1 MASVAVASAAVGCT
15 IPTILKYWRHYF
27 ELETCTDLEVK
38 QINTC
43 ILRSKRKD
51 LFTNYNL
58 IMLFNELGKANW
70 LEQDIQDKIIKFADN
85 FLNLGYFEVRKLK
98 IFESDT
104 VRNLR
109 LDDVHKKKLNDIVQ
123 MYIDKQ
129 QAKWIF
135 KKKKVLRDFV
145 KLGKKFKEM
154 QRIRRV
160 SEEKAAATR
169 IQATSRRTL
178 AKKQVTGMR
187 KAAAEKEAATRIQ
200 ATSRRFLT
208 NMRER
213 KAAAATRIQAT
224 RRRTLAKKQVTNMRK
239 AAAEKE
245 AATRIQATSRRF
257 LTNMRE
263 RKAAAAT
270 RIQTTRRR
278 TLAKKQVTGMRERIA
293 AAEKEAATR
302 IQATSRRF
310 LTNMRERR
318 SAERRSAE
326 RRSAERRAAT
336 RIQATSRLILA
347 RKRVTNMIKSR
358 AEERE
363 AVEKSRAL
371 KKLTSRLLPLVT
383 KKLKATRQKK
393 MDDDIRD
400 EMKAIRYMRA
410 PSEFKAWLRLY
421 PTNVPKDVPNVGLH
435 YDKIER
441 YLDNVLPEM
450 ESGQRKRADKQASDY
465 KNITK
470 QASEWYNKLYP
481 LERRLLLGKNNV
493 PNNITKKPNPFKLDG
508 RPIHAVQPLI
518 PFQPLIPSQPR
529 IPYQPFIPEPD
540 DGAYEKMYID
550 KITQKVKA
558 QHSSRPKGIAVRVRT
573 MMKDKNKPIPALT
586 QIPIHSRPTP
596 EDIKNKLQNI
606 ESWNSVGSVSNS
618 GDNERR
624 TGEVT
629 RSNELR
635 RLSKKEK
642 ERKIKRHNSL

>member
-1 MASVAVASAAVGCT
+1 MASVAVASAAVGCPKQ
-15 IPTILKYWRHYF
+15 IILEYWRHF
-27 ELETCTDLEVK
+27 FKLETCKASDLLK
-38 QINTC
+38 INTC
-43 ILRSKRKD
+43 IKKFKDTD
-51 LFTNYNL
+51 LFTIYNL
-58 IMLFNELGKANW
+58 IMLFNELGNKF
-70 LEQDIQDKIIKFADN
+70 LDKEIQDNIILFVGN
-85 FLNLGYFEVRKLK
+85 FLRVRYFEKKNIK

-109 LDDVHKKKLNDIVQ
+109 LDDDHKKLLEDIVK
-123 MYIDKQ
+123 MYVDKL
-129 QAKWIF
+129 ANWTLKREKKIEKLRKIGRALRVIKEF
-135 KKKKVLRDFV
+135 KK
-145 KLGKKFKEM
+145 
-154 QRIRRV
+154 
-160 SEEKAAATR
+160 
-169 IQATSRRTL
+169 
-178 AKKQVTGMR
+178 
-187 KAAAEKEAATRIQ
+187 AEKI
-200 ATSRRFLT
+200 
-208 NMRER
+208 
-213 KAAAATRIQAT
+213 
-224 RRRTLAKKQVTNMRK
+224 
-239 AAAEKE
+239 

>member
-1 MASVAVASAAVGCT
+1 MRERRSA
-15 IPTILKYWRHYF
+15 
-27 ELETCTDLEVK
+27 E
-38 QINTC
+38 
-43 ILRSKRKD
+43 
-51 LFTNYNL
+51 
-58 IMLFNELGKANW
+58 
-70 LEQDIQDKIIKFADN
+70 
-85 FLNLGYFEVRKLK
+85 
-98 IFESDT
+98 
-104 VRNLR
+104 
-109 LDDVHKKKLNDIVQ
+109 
-123 MYIDKQ
+123 
-129 QAKWIF
+129 
-135 KKKKVLRDFV
+135 
-145 KLGKKFKEM
+145 
-154 QRIRRV
+154 RR
-160 SEEKAAATR
+160 
-169 IQATSRRTL
+169 
-178 AKKQVTGMR
+178 
-187 KAAAEKEAATRIQ
+187 AATRIQ

-213 KAAAATRIQAT
+213 KAAA
-224 RRRTLAKKQVTNMRK
+224 
-239 AAAEKE
+239 
-245 AATRIQATSRRF
+245 TRIQATSRRF

-263 RKAAAAT
+263 RKAA
-270 RIQTTRRR
+270 
-278 TLAKKQVTGMRERIA
+278 
-293 AAEKEAATR
+293 
-302 IQATSRRF
+302 
-310 LTNMRERR
+310 
-318 SAERRSAE
+318 E

-336 RIQATSRLILA
+336 RIQATRRLILA

-400 EMKAIRYMRA
+400 EMTAIRYMRA

-421 PTNVPKDVPNVGLH
+421 PTNVPKDVPKDVPNVGLH

-470 QASEWYNKLYP
+470 QASDWYNKLYP

-493 PNNITKKPNPFKLDG
+493 PESITKKPNPFKLDG

-518 PFQPLIPSQPR
+518 PFQPLIPYQPLIPSQPR

-550 KITQKVKA
+550 NITQKVKA
-558 QHSSRPKGIAVRVRT
+558 QQPSRPKGIAVRVRT

-624 TGEVT
+624 SGEVT